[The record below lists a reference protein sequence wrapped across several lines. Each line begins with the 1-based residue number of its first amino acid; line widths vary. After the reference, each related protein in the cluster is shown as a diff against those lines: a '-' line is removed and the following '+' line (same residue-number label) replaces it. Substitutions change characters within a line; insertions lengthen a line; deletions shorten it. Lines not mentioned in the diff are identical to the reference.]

1 MWRLLFSACALRLS
15 GHDAVHCHCRYHFMP
30 PRSIRLLQFLGRSVV
45 LAVLIIGGGWVTYQ
59 FVIWAINV
67 QGAMRIG

>member
-1 MWRLLFSACALRLS
+1 MWRLLFSACAVRLS

-30 PRSIRLLQFLGRSVV
+30 PRSIRFLQFLCRCTVWATV
-45 LAVLIIGGGWVTYQ
+45 MAGGGWATYQ